1 MAAGDFISRV
11 AVQAASQ
18 RIWADGRN
26 FRELRKPIN
35 ACMAGLSEQAVSF
48 VPIMKGPVCIGVE
61 AIYMK
66 GCNDT
71 VVDTQLSANNLADCD
86 VAGVEGE
93 TAKKTYTPN
102 ISLTYSIKVD
112 EDDCAGFT
120 SFEEKLAFMKLKA
133 KAILEHE
140 FNRKWIAT
148 LAANIQANVDP
159 LDGVKGVGEEIT
171 FPAAQWEGGSGATLM
186 PKFHISAEANQI
198 YDAYILNGR
207 NFYEAKWLYEYKE
220 KAGSQDRYD
229 SVFDMGP
236 YQMYW
241 DIINVDAE
249 VGAQSSFVIDKSAIG
264 FFGQNDYMADM
275 NAPRELKADLYVY
288 REPSQRLMYRDGNSM
303 VPVYFDVAEQ
313 HTCTVSSQ
321 DPVRQRRHRVVQI
334 EYNLKGGIITG
345 PPDCAG
351 GTGILEFRQV

>member
-86 VAGVEGE
+86 VSGVEGE

-133 KAILEHE
+133 KSILEHE
-140 FNRKWIAT
+140 FNKKWIAT
-148 LAANIQANVDP
+148 VAANVQANADP
-159 LDGVKGVGEEIT
+159 VGGTAVGNIVQ
-171 FPAAQWEGGSGATLM
+171 FPASDFEGGAGAKLM
-186 PKFHISAEANQI
+186 PKFHISAEVNQI
-198 YDAYILNGR
+198 YDAYMLNGR
-207 NFYEAKWLYEYKE
+207 NFFEAKWLYEWKE
-220 KAGSQDRYD
+220 KAGSDDRYD
-229 SVFDMGP
+229 DVYTSGP
-236 YQMYW
+236 YEMYW
-241 DIINVDAE
+241 DIINVDSV
-249 VGAQSSFVIDKSAIG
+249 VGTNPTFIIDKSAIA

-275 NAPRELKADLYVY
+275 NNPRELKADLYVY

-303 VPVYFDVAEQ
+303 VPLYFDVAEQ

-345 PPDCAG
+345 PPDCGG
-351 GTGILEFRQV
+351 GTGILQFDQV